1 MTIRRSRGTVRAAS
15 LLAVAAA
22 AVLSLTACQTGGDDD
37 TGPDGKAGAVIT
49 RSIGDGVTP
58 DTSDPAVTPDNSGT
72 SGADIDRVSVVLG
85 SADVISAHT

>member
-1 MTIRRSRGTVRAAS
+1 MTTRRSRGTVRCAS

-37 TGPDGKAGAVIT
+37 TGPDGKAGSVIT

-58 DTSDPAVTPDNSGT
+58 DATR
-72 SGADIDRVSVVLG
+72 ADVDRVSVVLG
-85 SADVISAHT
+85 FADMIDAHT